1 MDVTLLS
8 IQQYDDLV
16 KRIESVKIDL
26 SKIQM
31 NQSDPILDVPKTCE
45 TLGISR
51 RHYQQLRDT
60 QQIDFYQVGSKIW
73 TRMSDIDKFLKKHYV
88 PAFKK

>member
-16 KRIESVKIDL
+16 KRIESVKLDL

-31 NQSDPILDVPKTCE
+31 DQSDPILDVPQTCKI
-45 TLGISR
+45 LRISR
-51 RHYQQLRDT
+51 RYYQQLRDN
-60 QQIDFYQVGSKIW
+60 QQIEFYQAGHKIW
-73 TRMSDIDKFLKKHYV
+73 TKMSDIDKFLKKHYV
-88 PAFKK
+88 PSLKK

>member
-16 KRIESVKIDL
+16 KRIESVKADL

-31 NQSDPILDVPKTCE
+31 NQSDPILDVPQTCE
-45 TLGISR
+45 TLRISR
-51 RHYQQLRDT
+51 RHFQQLRDT
-60 QQIDFYQVGSKIW
+60 QQIDFYQVGNKIW

-88 PAFKK
+88 PSLRK